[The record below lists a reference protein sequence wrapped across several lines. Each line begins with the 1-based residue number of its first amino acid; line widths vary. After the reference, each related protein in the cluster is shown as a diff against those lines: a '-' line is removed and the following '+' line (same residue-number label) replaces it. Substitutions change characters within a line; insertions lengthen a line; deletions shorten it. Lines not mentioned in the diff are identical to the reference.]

1 MNLQA
6 PIAEVVEN
14 KRNFFLTG
22 QTKNIQFRLEKL
34 RKLKTAFNLHER
46 AIIQALKAD
55 LGRPEVEAF
64 TSEIVLINQE
74 IEHAIKHLKTWSQAK
89 NTNVPWQLLPATASI
104 YPEPLGVILI
114 IGAWNYPFQLNIL
127 PLIGAI
133 AAGNCVIIKPS
144 EYAPQTSCLIAEIV
158 GKIFDEDYISVI
170 EGDVTISQQLLA
182 QRFDHIFFTGSATV
196 GKIIMSAAAQ
206 NLIPVTLELGGK
218 SPCIVDVHT
227 DIPKTARR
235 ITWGKFS
242 NAGQAC
248 IAPDYLLVHK
258 DIKFQLLENIKKSI
272 QEFYGENPAN
282 SPDYGRIINLRQFDR
297 LIELLSYGE
306 ITIGGETNREQ
317 LYIAPTIV
325 DRVSWQNEIM
335 VSEIFGPILPVLTYE
350 DITEAIARINS
361 QPKPLALYFF
371 SQNKHLQKRIIQET
385 SSGGVCFN
393 DTLLQYC
400 VPTLPFGGIGNS
412 GIGNYHGKASFDT
425 FSHYKSVLH
434 KPFFLASK
442 LLYPPYKD
450 KLSLLKKILNN

>member
-6 PIAEVVEN
+6 SIADVIDK

-34 RKLKTAFNLHER
+34 RKLKLAITLHEK
-46 AIIQALKAD
+46 AIIQALQAD

-64 TSEIVLINQE
+64 TSEIVLVNQE
-74 IEHAIKHLKTWSQAK
+74 IEYAIKHLRTWSK
-89 NTNVPWQLLPATASI
+89 PKKTKVSWQLLPAQASI

-127 PLIGAI
+127 PLIGAM
-133 AAGNCVIIKPS
+133 AAGNCAIIKPS
-144 EYAPQTSCLIAEIV
+144 EYAPHTSCLLGEIA
-158 GKIFDEDYISVI
+158 GKIFDDDYISVI
-170 EGDVTISQQLLA
+170 EGDVKISQQLLA
-182 QRFDHIFFTGSATV
+182 QKFDHIFFTGSAPV
-196 GKIIMSAAAQ
+196 GKIVMAAAAQ
-206 NLIPVTLELGGK
+206 NLTPVTLELGGK
-218 SPCIVDVHT
+218 SPCIVDTDT
-227 DIPKTARR
+227 DIRKTARR

-248 IAPDYLLVHK
+248 IAPDYLLVHR

-297 LIELLSYGE
+297 LVELLSYGE
-306 ITIGGETNREQ
+306 VIIGGEINREQ
-317 LYIAPTIV
+317 LYIAPTII
-325 DRVSWQNEIM
+325 DRVSWQDEPM
-335 VSEIFGPILPVLTYE
+335 LSEIFGPILPVLTYE
-350 DITEAIARINS
+350 NITEAIAKIDS
-361 QPKPLALYFF
+361 QPKPLALYLF
-371 SQNKHLQKRIIQET
+371 SQNKRLQKQILQET

-400 VPTLPFGGIGNS
+400 VPTLPFGGVGNS
-412 GIGNYHGKASFDT
+412 GMGNYHGKTGFDT

-442 LLYPPYKD
+442 LLYPPYKG
-450 KLSLLKKILNN
+450 KLSLLKKILNY